1 MKIILASSSP
11 RRREILSNI
20 NVDFEICTP
29 PDSAEVS
36 IDEKKSCS
44 PSEFAVLNA
53 EKKAEAVAKI
63 CGQKDAVVLGAD
75 TVVVLDDVILGKPI
89 DADDA
94 KRMLNLLS
102 DRTHFVISGICV
114 INLKTG
120 KKLSSYEKTEVAFKK
135 LSEEEID
142 SYIKSAE
149 PFGKAG
155 AYAIQGLASL
165 FIPYINGCY
174 FNVVGL
180 PIFFFF
186 FLIKE
191 ITEL

>member
-36 IDEKKSCS
+36 IDEKQSCS

-63 CGQKDAVVLGAD
+63 CGKKEAVVLGAD
-75 TVVVLDDVILGKPI
+75 TVVVLDDVILGKPV
-89 DADDA
+89 DSEDA

-102 DRTHFVISGICV
+102 DRIHFVISGICV
-114 INLKTG
+114 INLNTG
-120 KKLSSYEKTEVAFKK
+120 KKISSYEKTEVVFKK
-135 LSEEEID
+135 LSEDEID
-142 SYIKSAE
+142 SYIKSSE

-165 FIPYINGCY
+165 FIPSIKGCY

-180 PIFFFF
+180 PIFKCMSM
-186 FLIKE
+186 IKE
-191 ITEL
+191 ITE